1 MEQCVSKNSTLFKQA
16 HKIII
21 QTMFDVSL
29 LILLL
34 IRNNRNNI
42 NKVWNIFM
50 QNNFYF
56 SKNKILL
63 Q

>member
-34 IRNNRNNI
+34 IRNNSNI
-42 NKVWNIFM
+42 NKVWNIFK
-50 QNNFYF
+50 QNNLF
-56 SKNKILL
+56 
-63 Q
+63 